1 MPRSKSARK
10 REWHG
15 ETHASRGSSEFRIW
29 MQMIG
34 RCTTPTHRRFADYG
48 GRGIQVC
55 ERWLESVTNF
65 IADMGRRPSADHQ
78 LERKDNDGP
87 YAPHNCVWATRTEQG
102 RNKRNNVLMTLAGR
116 TQPMSAWAEELKLPY
131 STLRRRKARLGW
143 SDEEALM
150 TPVGGATSERRRAAK
165 AQLTAAQTRALELAA
180 ARSVRGVEL
189 TALGCDYQKLAGKG
203 LIAKCGPGKND
214 PFAIT
219 QRGMQALADARIEI
233 GAAP

>member
-150 TPVGGATSERRRAAK
+150 TPVGGATSERRRAANPAGSAGHK
-165 AQLTAAQTRALELAA
+165 RRPSLEASHGRDPPVPQGTDRFPRVLIHRPPRRFGDGLLR
-180 ARSVRGVEL
+180 RSASSCLRPVRSAE
-189 TALGCDYQKLAGKG
+189 
-203 LIAKCGPGKND
+203 ND
-214 PFAIT
+214 M
-219 QRGMQALADARIEI
+219 R
-233 GAAP
+233 